1 MLIKRLKRGL
11 KRAIFEHLD
20 NDLKNNSEQLL
31 DSYTITQNAT
41 EPTQEYFYPDNWA
54 TNFKRWDDDVLSS
67 SDFIKHSGL
76 KKRTFHNAF
85 KKHRLAHK
93 KRKKGSVNDLSF
105 FF

>member
-1 MLIKRLKRGL
+1 MLIKRLKHGL

-20 NDLKNNSEQLL
+20 NDLKNDSEQLL

-41 EPTQEYFYPDNWA
+41 EPTQEYFYPDSWA
-54 TNFKRWDDDVLSS
+54 TDLKRWDDDVLSS

-85 KKHRLAHK
+85 KKC
-93 KRKKGSVNDLSF
+93 
-105 FF
+105 